1 MLCSPLHLFGLDY
14 AVFPADRDRGSV
26 SKHLYLYFAVLT
38 CAQTYLVWDEM
49 RNRLYVGIGDI
60 RNIANAQDF

>member
-26 SKHLYLYFAVLT
+26 SKHLYLYFISSGCPEHKHSSWERV
-38 CAQTYLVWDEM
+38 YP
-49 RNRLYVGIGDI
+49 RLHI
-60 RNIANAQDF
+60 RE